1 MKIKKQI
8 KGLTKYKRDIIEKV
22 CSLVAEEFSVDE
34 EDLFKKSRAFRY
46 STPRSVA
53 AGLLRVNYGIQ
64 YQILADYF
72 GYVSHSSIIHAVKS
86 VDRKIKTDREMRSI
100 IRNILINVSKE
111 IKPNKEL

>member
-1 MKIKKQI
+1 MDTKKQI
-8 KGLTKYKRDIIEKV
+8 KGLTKYKQAIIEKV
-22 CSLVAEEFSVDE
+22 CSLVADEFSIDE

-46 STPRSVA
+46 CTPRSVA

-100 IRNILINVSKE
+100 IRNILENVSKE
-111 IKPNKEL
+111 IKPSS

>member
-1 MKIKKQI
+1 MNTDNKI
-8 KGLTKYKRDIIEKV
+8 KGLTKYKQSVVEKV
-22 CSLVAEEFSVDE
+22 CSLVADEFSVDE

-86 VDRKIKTDREMRSI
+86 VDQKIKTDPEIRSI
-100 IRNILINVSKE
+100 IRNILQSVAKE
-111 IKPNKEL
+111 IKPTK